1 MIASFVI
8 TFREAL
14 EAALIVGIVLGY
26 LARTGQT
33 RYNRV
38 VYMAIGAAVAASI
51 AGAALFN
58 SIAGGFTGRAEQIF
72 EGATMLIGAA
82 LLTTMILWMMGQR
95 RVATELREKVAT
107 TVAEARRLGLFAL
120 VFVSVLREGI
130 ETVIFLGA
138 ASFAATDYSLVGAL
152 GGLLVA
158 GLLGYAIFAGSMRL
172 DLGKFF
178 TVTSIL
184 LILFAAGLA
193 AHGVHELQEAGMIP
207 VVVEHVWDLNPALN
221 PNGSYPLLHENGSL
235 GSVLKALFGYNGNP
249 SLLEVVT
256 YLSYLLLVVVL
267 WRRAAS
273 QRKAA
278 QVEVPVAPT
287 RTSSGDVPVKGTA
300 ESAHK
305 PEIVSP

>member
-33 RYNRV
+33 RYNRI
-38 VYMAIGAAVAASI
+38 VYLAIGAAVAASV

-58 SIAGGFTGRAEQIF
+58 GIAGGFTGQAEQIF

-95 RVATELREKVAT
+95 RVATELREKLAT
-107 TVAEARRLGLFAL
+107 TVAEAQRLGLFAL

-138 ASFAATDYSLVGAL
+138 ASFAAADYSLVGAL

-184 LILFAAGLA
+184 LVLFAAGLA
-193 AHGVHELQEAGMIP
+193 AHGVHELQEAGLIP
-207 VVVEHVWDLNPALN
+207 VVVEHVWDVNPALHAD
-221 PNGSYPLLHENGSL
+221 GSYPLLHENGSL

-249 SLLEVVT
+249 SLLELMT
-256 YLSYLLLVVVL
+256 YLVYLLLVSIL
-267 WRRAAS
+267 WRRAAG
-273 QRKAA
+273 QRMAA
-278 QVEVPVAPT
+278 QVEVAPAPAHT
-287 RTSSGDVPVKGTA
+287 RAGDMLARGAA
-300 ESAHK
+300 ESPHK
-305 PEIVSP
+305 PEAVSS

>member
-26 LARTGQT
+26 LARTRQAQ
-33 RYNRV
+33 YNRI
-38 VYMAIGAAVAASI
+38 VYLAIGAAVAASI

-95 RVATELREKVAT
+95 RVAAELREKVAT
-107 TVAEARRLGLFAL
+107 TVAEAHRLGLFAL

-138 ASFAATDYSLVGAL
+138 ASFSSTDYSLVGAL
-152 GGLLVA
+152 GGLLLA

-172 DLGKFF
+172 DLAKFF

-207 VVVEHVWDLNPALN
+207 VVVEHIWDINPALN

-235 GSVLKALFGYNGNP
+235 GSVLKALFGYDGNP

-256 YLSYLLLVVVL
+256 YLAYLLLVFVL
-267 WRRAAS
+267 WRRVAG

-278 QVEVPVAPT
+278 QVKVPPAPPQT
-287 RTSSGDVPVKGTA
+287 RSGGMLAKGTA
-300 ESAHK
+300 ESPHK
-305 PEIVSP
+305 PEVVSS

>member
-26 LARTGQT
+26 LARTRQT
-33 RYNRV
+33 RYNRI
-38 VYMAIGAAVAASI
+38 VYLAIGAAVAASI

-95 RVATELREKVAT
+95 RVAAELREKVAT
-107 TVAEARRLGLFAL
+107 TVAEAHRLGLFAL

-138 ASFAATDYSLVGAL
+138 ASFTSTDYSLVGAL
-152 GGLLVA
+152 GGLLLA

-172 DLGKFF
+172 DLAKFF

-207 VVVEHVWDLNPALN
+207 VVVEHIWDINPALN

-256 YLSYLLLVVVL
+256 YLAYLLLVFVL
-267 WRRAAS
+267 WRRVAG

-278 QVEVPVAPT
+278 QVKVPPAPPQT
-287 RTSSGDVPVKGTA
+287 RSGGDAG
-300 ESAHK
+300 
-305 PEIVSP
+305 

>member
-38 VYMAIGAAVAASI
+38 VYLAIGAAVAASI

-95 RVATELREKVAT
+95 RVAAELREKVAT
-107 TVAEARRLGLFAL
+107 TVAEAHRLGLFAL

-138 ASFAATDYSLVGAL
+138 ASFTSTDYSLVGAL
-152 GGLLVA
+152 GGLLLA

-172 DLGKFF
+172 DLAKFF

-207 VVVEHVWDLNPALN
+207 VVVEHIWDINPALN

-235 GSVLKALFGYNGNP
+235 GSVLKALFGYDGNP

-256 YLSYLLLVVVL
+256 YLAYLLLVFVL
-267 WRRAAS
+267 WRRVAG

-278 QVEVPVAPT
+278 QVKVPPAPPQT
-287 RTSSGDVPVKGTA
+287 RSGGDAG
-300 ESAHK
+300 
-305 PEIVSP
+305 